1 MKKII
6 YFSLFFIGVV
16 ILAYIIN
23 FNAWKG
29 VSKST
34 EVWAQFG
41 DYLGGVVNPILTFLS
56 IVLLIK
62 SVNLQ
67 REANSSLIIE
77 NKRQE
82 HLDYLK
88 NFEARFYSLIDA
100 QRNAFEKF
108 KLTSSDGKEVKGGEA
123 VNFLEDV
130 IFAKKGE
137 GCTREVIAGYVSECD
152 VSESIHSSARRF
164 YLLLKLIDEKLSGEE
179 KTEYYEVL
187 LNLTDFPLVRL
198 MVLTLCLYEWHSL
211 NYIESSGVL
220 DKVELNEYKA
230 HFKL

>member
-6 YFSLFFIGVV
+6 LFSVFFIAVV
-16 ILAYIIN
+16 VLAYILN
-23 FNAWKG
+23 FNTGKG
-29 VSKST
+29 ISKST

-77 NKRQE
+77 NKRQA

-88 NFEARFYSLIDA
+88 NFETRFYNLIDA
-100 QRNAFEKF
+100 QRAAFENF
-108 KLTSSDGKEVKGGEA
+108 KLSGADGEDIKGGEG
-123 VNFLEDV
+123 VNYLEDY
-130 IFAKKGE
+130 ILSKKDE
-137 GCTREVIAGYVSECD
+137 GSSRIDIANGVSECD
-152 VSESIHSSARRF
+152 VSELIHSSARRF

-179 KTEYYEVL
+179 KKEYYEVL
-187 LNLTDFPLVRL
+187 INLTDFPLVRL
-198 MVLTLCLYEWHSL
+198 MVLTLCLYDWEIIK
-211 NYIESSGVL
+211 YIDSSGVL
-220 DKVELNEYKA
+220 KKDELIEYKS
-230 HFKL
+230 HFEI